1 MKNFLEEY
9 NKRKLKIEESL
20 LRYIDLKDVSSPLR
34 EAMRHLIL
42 AGGKRVRP
50 IITYEAYK
58 VCGGEKDEEI
68 IPPACAIEIVHTF
81 TLIHDDLPAIDN
93 DDLRRGVPTVHR
105 VYGEDIAIL
114 AGDALFIFGIEV
126 FLDSKARPEK
136 VLLALNS
143 LVKALGPKGVI
154 EGEVLDIK
162 GEKMEL
168 NTQYLENIHL
178 KKTALLFSS
187 CFEIGAILGN
197 ADKETITKLKNTG
210 IELGMAFQIK
220 DDILDA
226 IGEKE
231 KIGKKVRKDINK
243 MTYVKAYGVE
253 KSLEIAKEHINR
265 AKSIL
270 EEFNN
275 KAEFLIKLCD
285 FIIEREF

>member
-9 NKRKLKIEESL
+9 NKRKAKIEEYL
-20 LRYIDLKDVSSPLR
+20 LKYITLKDVSSPLR
-34 EAMRHLIL
+34 EAMQHLIL

-50 IITYEAYK
+50 IITYETYK
-58 VCGGEKDEEI
+58 VCGGEDDKEI
-68 IPPACAIEIVHTF
+68 IPPACAVEIVHTF

-93 DDLRRGVPTVHR
+93 DDLRRGVPTVHK

-114 AGDALFIFGIEV
+114 AGDALFILGIEV
-126 FLDSKARPEK
+126 FLDSKAKTER

-143 LVKALGPKGVI
+143 LVKALGPRGVI

-162 GEKMEL
+162 GESMEL
-168 NTQYLENIHL
+168 NTHYLKNIHF

-197 ADKETITKLKNTG
+197 ADKEMISKLKDAG

-226 IGEKE
+226 TGEKE
-231 KIGKKVRKDINK
+231 KTGKKIKKDINK

-253 KSLEIAKEHINR
+253 KSLEIAKEHVNK
-265 AKSIL
+265 AKLIL
-270 EEFNN
+270 EEFND
-275 KAEFLIKLCD
+275 KTKFLRELCD
-285 FIIEREF
+285 FIIKREF